1 MTSIPTASNMPQGMA
16 IQVRNIRFELSEPL
30 ASDWL
35 DNDAFKT
42 AFFNA
47 LSMTFPAGE
56 GFFIESVKHFRDE
69 VTDPKLKDDV
79 SKFIAQEGIHSRE
92 HRKYNRL
99 LCQLRGY
106 DQKRMEGRTE
116 KMVQIGKEKMSPIIR
131 LAATCGVEH
140 LTAIFAD
147 KILDNW
153 MVNDMEPTMKS
164 LWQWHSA
171 EELEHK
177 SVAYDIYTLF
187 SGNYRTRR
195 ITMRLFT
202 MHFLWNLLANTAYML
217 RKDMQLWKW
226 ATLKSGFKFFFA
238 KGGVVREFGPDYLR
252 YFDENFHPWDDDN
265 RHLLENWQAS
275 MNSA

>member
-1 MTSIPTASNMPQGMA
+1 MTTVPTASNMPRGMA
-16 IQVRNIRFELSEPL
+16 LQVRNIRFELSQPL

-69 VTDPKLKDDV
+69 VTDPKLKDEICQ
-79 SKFIAQEGIHSRE
+79 FIAQEGNHSRE

-106 DQKRMEGRTE
+106 DQKKMEGRTE
-116 KMVQIGKEKMSPIIR
+116 KMVQVGKEKMPPIIR

-147 KILDNW
+147 KMLNSW
-153 MVNDMEPTMKS
+153 MVSDMEPTMKS

-177 SVAYDIYTLF
+177 SVAYDVYSLF
-187 SGNYRTRR
+187 GGTYRARR
-195 ITMRLFT
+195 ITMRFFT
-202 MHFLWNLLANTAYML
+202 MHFLWNLLANTFYML
-217 RKDMQLWKW
+217 RKDRQLWKW
-226 ATLKSGFKFFFA
+226 ATFKSGFKFFFA
-238 KGGVVREFGPDYLR
+238 KGGVLRELGPDYLR

-275 MNSA
+275 MTSA